1 MTLGVAKEQSAR
13 GAAALEKASGQS
25 SQSDQSRVKIE
36 EEVRRLRDENKQS
49 KGKGKK
55 CSRCGKPQCTGGT
68 KCPANGQKCGKCHKL
83 NHFAKVC
90 RSKKQTDVSQ
100 LSSAEDSDSSE
111 SSGRVIVGKVGSGNI
126 GANIYVSGPEQSNS
140 TMMNLATDTGVSKTV
155 LNRPDWVKVRSG
167 CKFVKTSKRF
177 RPYGTAYHLPIK
189 GKSEVYLTSENGA
202 RIKTWVYVND
212 DPREQSLLGE
222 RDARRLGI
230 VHLNL
235 RLERGCT

>member
-1 MTLGVAKEQSAR
+1 MIDYTDYDWQQAAVDAMILQTSNAKLRERALQENITYDMLMTLGVAKEQSAR

-25 SQSDQSRVKIE
+25 RVKIE
-36 EEVRRLRDENKQS
+36 EEVRRLRDENKPL

-68 KCPANGQKCGKCHKL
+68 KCPANGKKCGKCHKL

-167 CKFVKTSKRF
+167 
-177 RPYGTAYHLPIK
+177 
-189 GKSEVYLTSENGA
+189 
-202 RIKTWVYVND
+202 
-212 DPREQSLLGE
+212 
-222 RDARRLGI
+222 
-230 VHLNL
+230 
-235 RLERGCT
+235 

>member
-1 MTLGVAKEQSAR
+1 MVLPKKQSAR
-13 GAAALEKASGQS
+13 GEAALVKTCRQS
-25 SQSDQSRVKIE
+25 SRSDQSKVKIE
-36 EEVRRLRDENKQS
+36 EEVRCLRGEHKQL
-49 KGKGKK
+49 KGKGKR
-55 CSRCGKPQCTGGT
+55 CRRCGKSQCTGGT

-155 LNRPDWVKVRSG
+155 LNRTDWVKVRSG

-177 RPYGTAYHLPIK
+177 RLYGTAYHLPIK

-202 RIKTWVYVND
+202 RLRKLVYVND

-235 RLERGCT
+235 R